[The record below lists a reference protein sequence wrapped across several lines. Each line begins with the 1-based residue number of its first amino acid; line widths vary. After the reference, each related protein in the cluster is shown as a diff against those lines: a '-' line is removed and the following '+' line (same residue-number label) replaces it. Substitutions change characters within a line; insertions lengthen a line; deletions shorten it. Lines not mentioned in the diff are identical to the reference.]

1 MRKEKDK
8 GKVYVGFGMCS
19 TCVCVRV
26 YVCVVCVYVCWC
38 VLMYVCVCV
47 HMRVCMCVCVCVNL
61 CRVCMLCITGSV
73 CHFVVLTDES
83 PILFP
88 PTYRYKTNVNHR
100 TVEDYVWVK
109 QKRSGVSDQIT

>member
-19 TCVCVRV
+19 ACM
-26 YVCVVCVYVCWC
+26 CVYVCWC
-38 VLMYVCVCV
+38 VLMHVCICVCACVCVCT
-47 HMRVCMCVCVCVNL
+47 CKCVCVNL